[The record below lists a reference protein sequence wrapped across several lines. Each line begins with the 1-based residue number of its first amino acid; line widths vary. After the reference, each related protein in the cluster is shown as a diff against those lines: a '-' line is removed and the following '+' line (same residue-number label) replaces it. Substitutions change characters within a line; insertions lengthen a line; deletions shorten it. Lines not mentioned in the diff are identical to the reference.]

1 MANPMEY
8 RTLGRTGLKVSA
20 LAFGCGD
27 VGGLMVRGAP
37 AERERALARAVELS
51 IALLGRGRLDL
62 FHLHNPIARV
72 RSERR
77 IGIADVLD
85 QVVPALKT
93 LQEQGKISFFGVTA
107 LGETGALHRVLASG
121 ALDTAQ

>member
-37 AERERALARAVELS
+37 AERERA
-51 IALLGRGRLDL
+51 
-62 FHLHNPIARV
+62 IAR
-72 RSERR
+72 RSE
-77 IGIADVLD
+77 GNA
-85 QVVPALKT
+85 
-93 LQEQGKISFFGVTA
+93 
-107 LGETGALHRVLASG
+107 
-121 ALDTAQ
+121 